1 MSKCREFNFSKI
13 CNLGASH
20 ASGSQILFLNDDVEV
35 VTKDWLSEMVV
46 IANRKEVGC
55 VGAKLLYPN
64 DTIQHAGIILGLGG
78 YAGHAFRRFPKFHS
92 GYKSRLDLVQNYSA
106 VTGACLL
113 VRKEV
118 FSKVSGFDENFL
130 KIAFNDVDLCLKVL
144 QAGFKNVWTP
154 HALLYHYESASR
166 GDDLEG
172 KNYKRFLGEGD
183 HLRNKWIE
191 YLLND
196 PAYNPNLSIC
206 VEDFSIATPRETN
219 F

>member
-1 MSKCREFNFSKI
+1 MPGEFNFSKI

-35 VTKDWLSEMVV
+35 VTKNWLSEMVV

-92 GYKSRLDLVQNYSA
+92 GYASRLDLVQNYSA

-113 VRKEV
+113 VRKDV

-172 KNYKRFLGEGD
+172 KTTRD
-183 HLRNKWIE
+183 
-191 YLLND
+191 
-196 PAYNPNLSIC
+196 S
-206 VEDFSIATPRETN
+206 
-219 F
+219 